1 MLWTSHGTSRR
12 SSPLPS
18 EREDIVPIPQDAY
31 QRLTTYLTTH
41 QLSQGLGTREAACS
55 VAAINLA
62 LTGRLTDDIPDC
74 MSLPLGGWII
84 GIQDAMPDYIRN
96 STEWKTLL
104 PEAAGTGRDKETE
117 RTQLIVDW
125 MWDDVLPQLLPVV
138 RKWGFEAVWQ
148 EILKILSQRTDLSA
162 LTAWEALASVD
173 DAAANE
179 AANLVAEV
187 AAAVAVV
194 VVFHFA
200 PADDFRAAYMIGAAH
215 HAARVAGYTAVA
227 VNYAEDAPPVS
238 AYWDRIDPCR
248 LLHKLI
254 TI

>member
-1 MLWTSHGTSRR
+1 MLWTSHGTRR
-12 SSPLPS
+12 GFLPQQSSPLPS

-31 QRLTTYLTTH
+31 QRLTTYLATH
-41 QLSQGLGTREAACS
+41 QLSQGLGTKEAACS
-55 VAAINLA
+55 IAAINLA

-104 PEAAGTGRDKETE
+104 PEAAGTGRDREAE
-117 RTQLIVDW
+117 RTRLIVDW

-138 RKWGFEAVWQ
+138 RKWGVEAVWQ
-148 EILKILSQRTDLSA
+148 EMLSQRTSLSA
-162 LTAWEALASVD
+162 LSAR
-173 DAAANE
+173 AACKTLTIAVVPVNHYAAE
-179 AANLVAEV
+179 AANVVAM
-187 AAAVAVV
+187 VV
-194 VVFHFA
+194 LNA
-200 PADDFRAAYMIGAAH
+200 SGNDDFT
-215 HAARVAGYTAVA
+215 AARCVAKVARYMALA
-227 VNYAEDAPPVS
+227 VNNAEDAPSVS